1 MDYTIMSRYVNLYK
15 SFLYL
20 ISVIVLLFLIGSTI
34 IGWNSHNK
42 VEKVLKS
49 QAIATLKVSVQ
60 RSHYLLKNVW
70 IKSNFSS
77 IKSWSTSATVIKQIK
92 QLVIEQSTGSLISLD
107 KATRRL
113 TALID
118 PYLFVKGNEGYY
130 IISPEYKNITAK
142 LDHLVG
148 QRNVIAD
155 EYLPKLNKAFN
166 GQIIFIP
173 PILSAVPL
181 SDSAGKLQDK
191 YPTTFIV
198 APIFDQKKQVIAVI
212 AIRVNPLDS
221 FSNIIQ
227 QYQQWQSGKTYFF
240 DAKARLLTAN
250 HFESE
255 LKSTG
260 SLTKGEASALARS
273 LIQSVKVK
281 NNPRSQT
288 VSNTQQGQAVLQGE
302 DAYSLHTYLDY
313 QEESVVG
320 VWLWDSE
327 LGLGV
332 GAQVDEADVLQ
343 SQQEIVSAFF
353 WQLLQT
359 ALMSIFIL
367 VIGFYWQ
374 KRRAA
379 VIFDP
384 EQYLYPML
392 NNAPDAIISFNSK
405 GEIIRFNKVAGLLF
419 SVNKKWTESIFFD
432 DFFMSHEKKYLQ
444 KWIKQIANDSGIC
457 DSFRIMQARAKDAR
471 EFPARV
477 SISSY
482 KNQQENIF
490 TAIVSDLSTI
500 KQLEGRLLVLESA
513 VEQSRSAILITD
525 FVGKIVYVNKAF
537 TETTGYLKTE
547 VLGKNAKILDSGH
560 KTAEK
565 HQQLWQKIIDGKH
578 WSGQLYN
585 KKKDGSCYWGTTDIS
600 PIRDRNGKT
609 DHFLTINQDISVQK
623 SNEDKLLKQQLFLK
637 EAERIA
643 HLGCWEKVLKNNTI
657 QWSDGM
663 FILMGIERTT
673 ALTSEL
679 IVSLVHPDD
688 RYQFRIHQLK
698 ALNKLEVY
706 SFECRVILENKQLR
720 YIKTSTEV
728 TRDVNGE
735 AISLLG
741 IVKDITSIKQNEIER
756 EILDA
761 EKEQSRQAT
770 LNVLLD
776 VKYQRNRTEK
786 TLADLKESQ
795 HELEQARLT
804 AEAASDSKSQFL
816 ATMSHEIRTPMN
828 GVVGMLELLEQSEL
842 NEDQYHLANVAKDS
856 AWALLQIIN
865 DVLDFS
871 KIEAG
876 KMTLESIPFTW
887 TEIIE
892 GASELLSSQL
902 QTKKLLLVCSSNQ
915 HMTDPMLGDP
925 IRLRQILLNLL
936 GNAIKFTP
944 SNDERQSLI
953 EVKLDYLDNS
963 QNKKLFRLTVKD
975 NGIGI
980 DEDQQKQLFDAFTQ
994 ADTSIHREFGGTG
1007 LGLSICSKLAILMG
1021 GEISCQST
1029 IGHGTEFHVDLPL
1042 IPAKKS
1048 QALTLSVELYN
1059 LNILLVAHDD
1069 LTDVILQK
1077 GLTALGAHC
1086 YLVASS
1092 STKITQLI
1100 AHGNYDLVIISAEQ
1114 VISLWLTV
1122 KEQLLSTTGDSIN
1135 MLVLERWH
1143 NFDLL
1148 LPYEN
1153 ITIIASNP
1161 FLPQKIYWSIARI
1174 MGNKNPLI
1182 NDLKLDVKNLTI
1194 PIITEAQT
1202 DNKLILIVEDNLYN
1216 QQVLKRQLN
1225 LFGYAVIIANHGQE
1239 ALDKMKEYSFSLI
1252 MTDCQMP
1259 IMDGF
1264 EFTLKVRESEPEG
1277 LAQIPIIAITANAM
1291 QDEAKHCLKLGMND
1305 YVTKPLKLKD
1315 LKSLLNKWLTKD
1327 QLYDEFEIDLLAEI
1341 TDHEASQLANQPAI
1355 NIAAL
1360 TACFGDDKS
1369 AQQSFLKYYQ
1379 EHSKP
1384 LIAELAENIANE
1396 DWKSVTDLAHKLKSS
1411 TRGAGA
1417 ILLAH
1422 YCEKLE
1428 LLVIEGNTQE
1438 ILKISDKLYFEF
1450 NRVFD
1455 YIELNF

>member
-1 MDYTIMSRYVNLYK
+1 MSRYANLYK
-15 SFLYL
+15 SPLYL
-20 ISVIVLLFLIGSTI
+20 ISIIVLLFLMGSTI

-42 VEKVLKS
+42 VEKTLKA
-49 QAIATLKVSVQ
+49 QAIATLKISVQ
-60 RSHYLLKNVW
+60 ASHHLLKNVW
-70 IKSNFSS
+70 IKSTFAT
-77 IKSWSTSATVIKQIK
+77 IKSWSTLTTITKQIK
-92 QLVIEQSTGSLISLD
+92 QVVIEQSTGDLISLD
-107 KATRRL
+107 KATRQL
-113 TALID
+113 TSLLD
-118 PYLFVKGNEGYY
+118 PYLFTKGNEGYY

-142 LDHLVG
+142 LTHLVG

-155 EYLPKLNKAFN
+155 EYSSKIAKAFN
-166 GQIIFIP
+166 GQIVFIP
-173 PILSAVPL
+173 PVLSAIPL
-181 SDSAGKLQDK
+181 PNSDGKLQEK
-191 YPTTFIV
+191 YLTAFIV
-198 APIFDQKKQVIAVI
+198 APIFDKKEQVIAVI
-212 AIRVNPLDS
+212 AIRVNPFGS
-221 FSNIIQ
+221 FSNIAQ
-227 QYQQWQSGKTYFF
+227 QGQQWQSGKTYFF
-240 DAKARLLTAN
+240 DTKARLLTAS

-255 LKSTG
+255 LKPTG
-260 SLTKGEASALARS
+260 SLTKGQARVLARS
-273 LIQSVKVK
+273 LTQSVKSE
-281 NNPRSQT
+281 NNAISQT
-288 VSNTQQGQAVLQGE
+288 PLYTQPIQSALQGE
-302 DAYSLHTYLDY
+302 DAYSVHTYLDY
-313 QEESVVG
+313 RGESVVG
-320 VWLWDSE
+320 VWLWDSV
-327 LGLGV
+327 LGV
-332 GAQVDEADVLQ
+332 GIGAEVDEADVLQ
-343 SQQEIVSAFF
+343 SQQEIVSGLF

-374 KRRAA
+374 KRNAA
-379 VIFDP
+379 VIFDS
-384 EQYLYPML
+384 EQYLYSML

-405 GEIIRFNKVAGLLF
+405 GEVIRFNKVAGLLF
-419 SVNKKWTESIFFD
+419 SVDKKWAGSMFFD

-444 KWIKQIANDSGIC
+444 KWIQQIASDSTTY

-471 EFPARV
+471 EFSARV
-477 SISSY
+477 AISSH
-482 KNQQENIF
+482 KTQQENIF

-513 VEQSRSAILITD
+513 VEQSHSAILITD
-525 FVGKIVYVNKAF
+525 LLGKIVYVNKAF
-537 TETTGYLKTE
+537 TETTGYSKTE
-547 VLGKNAKILDSGH
+547 VLGRNAKILDSGH
-560 KTAEK
+560 KPVEK
-565 HQQLWQKIIDGKH
+565 YQQLWQKIIDGKH

-609 DHFLTINQDISVQK
+609 DHFLTINQDISIQK

-643 HLGCWEKVLKNNTI
+643 HLGCWEKVLKNDAI

-663 FILMGIERTT
+663 FTLMGIDRTT
-673 ALTSEL
+673 PLTSEL

-688 RYQFRIHQLK
+688 RYSFRIHQLK
-698 ALNKLEVY
+698 ALNKFEVY

-728 TRDVNGE
+728 TRDINGE
-735 AISLLG
+735 PISLLG
-741 IVKDITSIKQNEIER
+741 IVRDITSIKQNEIER

-828 GVVGMLELLEQSEL
+828 GVVGMLELLQQSEL
-842 NEDQYHLANVAKDS
+842 DEDQYHLANVAKDS

-892 GASELLSSQL
+892 GAAELLSSQL
-902 QTKKLLLVCSSNQ
+902 QTKKLLLVCSSNH
-915 HMTDPMLGDP
+915 HMIDPMLGDP
-925 IRLRQILLNLL
+925 IRLRQIVLNLL

-944 SNDERQSLI
+944 SNNERQSLI

-963 QNKKLFRLTVKD
+963 QDKKLFRLTVKD

-980 DEDQQKQLFDAFTQ
+980 SEDQQKQLFDAFTQ
-994 ADTSIHREFGGTG
+994 ADNSIHREFGGTG
-1007 LGLSICSKLAILMG
+1007 LGLSICSKLAIMMG

-1029 IGHGTEFHVDLPL
+1029 IGQGTEFHVDLPL
-1042 IPAKKS
+1042 VPAQKS
-1048 QALTLSVELYN
+1048 QASTLSVKLYN
-1059 LNILLVAHDD
+1059 LNILLVAHDE
-1069 LTDVILQK
+1069 LTDDILQK

-1086 YLVASS
+1086 YLAASS
-1092 STKITQLI
+1092 STKIAQLI
-1100 AHGNYDLVIISAEQ
+1100 AHENYDLIIISAEQ
-1114 VISLWLTV
+1114 VISLWPAV
-1122 KEQLLSTTGDSIN
+1122 KEQLLPSSDDSIN

-1148 LPYEN
+1148 LPHEN
-1153 ITIIASNP
+1153 LTIIASNP
-1161 FLPQKIYWSIARI
+1161 FLPQKIYWSISRM

-1182 NDLKLDVKNLTI
+1182 NDRKLEVKNLTI
-1194 PIITEAQT
+1194 PSIAEAQT

-1216 QQVLKRQLN
+1216 QQVLERQLN

-1239 ALDKMKEYSFSLI
+1239 ALDIMKKYNFSLI

-1264 EFTLKVRESEPEG
+1264 EFARKVRESESEG
-1277 LAQIPIIAITANAM
+1277 LIQIPIIAITANAM
-1291 QDEAKHCLKLGMND
+1291 RDEAEHCIKLGMND
-1305 YVTKPLKLKD
+1305 YVTKPLKLSD
-1315 LKSLLNKWLTKD
+1315 LKALLDKWLTEVE
-1327 QLYDEFEIDLLAEI
+1327 LVDEFEIDSPAEI
-1341 TDHEASQLANQPAI
+1341 TDREASELENQPAI

-1369 AQQSFLKYYQ
+1369 TQQSFLKFYQ

-1396 DWKSVTDLAHKLKSS
+1396 DWRSVADLAHKLKSS

-1417 ILLAH
+1417 LLLAH

-1428 LLVIEGNTQE
+1428 LLAIEGNTQE
-1438 ILKISDKLYFEF
+1438 ILKISNKLYSEF
-1450 NRVFD
+1450 NRVYD
-1455 YIELNF
+1455 DIELNF